1 MVAVPFPV
9 LDLMLGSVAMGR
21 RMCGYLVQRVS
32 VIRTLTGPPAH
43 VSSIT
48 SSARVTNKL
57 VFLLLWV
64 EEPPFMTRSLT
75 QG

>member
-1 MVAVPFPV
+1 MAVPFPV
-9 LDLMLGSVAMGR
+9 PDLILGSVAVGR
-21 RMCGYLVQRVS
+21 RTCGYLVQSVS
-32 VIRTLTGPPAH
+32 VIRTMTGPPAH
-43 VSSIT
+43 GSSIT

-64 EEPPFMTRSLT
+64 EEPPFMTQSLT